1 MKKKLKIISKIIFK
15 IYNEKIE
22 KSKLINVKMLKML
35 KIILF

>member
-22 KSKLINVKMLKML
+22 KSKLINVKMLKIL